1 MYRSSSLKTPGSTS
15 LMAMQFSVLSCI
27 GCSNM
32 AANTALLAERIPLY
46 AKKRC
51 PSIRIFTSPYFVPST
66 RVSISLDRLP
76 GTGSALAI
84 GELNGKDLGEGLKLK
99 LESVPRPSS
108 DGEGPPK
115 HDQGV
120 CLYIKIMEA
129 SVSSERLQ
137 DLFSPFGPLIS
148 VKVFAGVN
156 GLGQRAGF
164 VRFVSKEDATRA
176 IAEMDGKVVG
186 NGPLSVTF
194 ALVKDAKPPAV
205 QPSKPKGSS
214 KKERP
219 TPDKVP
225 AQTQSIKERRALTDR
240 LYLVVRQ
247 LNASMAGSITAK
259 LLELDD
265 LPQLMTQ
272 PVALK
277 AKVDETVVAL
287 LLNRE
292 QHLGQIEC
300 CSRFSS
306 NATTVS
312 STLAFSA
319 TGCVISWGKLSSSS
333 SLAVIE
339 PAIDALSCRT
349 TRYSRSE
356 RARFFSS
363 DCFGSPVDS
372 TVFWGLF
379 GAGVDFNFL
388 TIAGFTSRGPVP
400 TTLPCIS
407 SMALVASS
415 LEAKR
420 TNPARCPSADCP
432 FNSFTEMIGP
442 KGEKSSCNRSSVTA
456 ASMILTYR
464 LTPSSFFNDC
474 KRSDGGQGADSTF
487 SFRPSPR
494 SFPFSS
500 ATA

>member
-1 MYRSSSLKTPGSTS
+1 MISPAGSGHRSNQTSLHVGNLSPNVTEAKLLEKFSAVGAVCSVRICRDRVTRRFLGYAYVSFRRAEDAARALETMKDRLFFGRPMRVTWAERTATQPGMPAEPRKDKRDVNKPVDNPVGIFITGLNAAIREKELERIFSPSGNIVECGVGLDDSGNSKGFGFVQFETEEAVENCLEKVKGWMLVGST
-15 LMAMQFSVLSCI
+15 LAVTKLYTNIHVYNFGYRLYFE
-27 GCSNM
+27 GFR
-32 AANTALLAERIPLY
+32 ALFE
-46 AKKRC
+46 
-51 PSIRIFTSPYFVPST
+51 PYGT
-66 RVSISLDRLP
+66 MIDYRVVKHNGKPRGFGYVTFEKLKSA
-76 GTGSALAI
+76 ALAI

-225 AQTQSIKERRALTDR
+225 AQTQSIEERRALTDR

-259 LLELDD
+259 LLELDS

-277 AKVDETVVAL
+277 AKLDETVVAL

-292 QHLGQIEC
+292 QHLQQIE
-300 CSRFSS
+300 
-306 NATTVS
+306 
-312 STLAFSA
+312 STPAGSA
-319 TGCVISWGKLSSSS
+319 
-333 SLAVIE
+333 
-339 PAIDALSCRT
+339 
-349 TRYSRSE
+349 
-356 RARFFSS
+356 
-363 DCFGSPVDS
+363 
-372 TVFWGLF
+372 
-379 GAGVDFNFL
+379 
-388 TIAGFTSRGPVP
+388 
-400 TTLPCIS
+400 
-407 SMALVASS
+407 
-415 LEAKR
+415 
-420 TNPARCPSADCP
+420 
-432 FNSFTEMIGP
+432 
-442 KGEKSSCNRSSVTA
+442 A
-456 ASMILTYR
+456 A
-464 LTPSSFFNDC
+464 
-474 KRSDGGQGADSTF
+474 
-487 SFRPSPR
+487 
-494 SFPFSS
+494 
-500 ATA
+500 